1 MPYRV
6 SVKEATR
13 GASLLPVIPNLTKT
27 NLVLTRS
34 YQGRGSRSLRLAIY
48 ETHEWLYDHPLSQY
62 VIRYPSYLGS
72 LGSILTS
79 HYQEV
84 QKGDASFD
92 VHCETRKTTTY
103 FPSLFFYL
111 SVSPS
116 ATSTTRLC
124 ASRVAQLRWQSPT
137 AWHSERHPIEVGIVE
152 LTRS

>member
-27 NLVLTRS
+27 NLVLTSS

-62 VIRYPSYLGS
+62 VIRYPSQFRLHSDQSLLG
-72 LGSILTS
+72 
-79 HYQEV
+79 V
-84 QKGDASFD
+84 PKGDASFD

-111 SVSPS
+111 SVSLS
-116 ATSTTRLC
+116 ATSTTQLC

-137 AWHSERHPIEVGIVE
+137 AWHPERHPIEVGIVE